1 MKKVAIVFSAIVLF
15 LASVSPAYA
24 GKGDEVLAG
33 NTASAARVQKTFEQ
47 WMDAFSAGDL
57 PKVMGIF
64 DREVVFSFQGR
75 PDQHYADLE
84 SAYASGFK
92 TRKSSTAWVPQ
103 IQEIYADGDL
113 AFVRSIWE
121 LHVTDSAGTV
131 TVKARNR
138 SIDVLRKDSAGQWH
152 IFRSLNY
159 PEKD

>member
-1 MKKVAIVFSAIVLF
+1 MKKAVIVFSAIALLF
-15 LASVSPAYA
+15 ASIWPAYA
-24 GKGDEVLAG
+24 SKGNGVLAG
-33 NTASAARVQKTFEQ
+33 NTASAAHVQKAFDQ

-57 PKVMGIF
+57 SKVMGIF
-64 DREVVFSFQGR
+64 DHEVVFSFQGR
-75 PDQHYADLE
+75 PDQHYADLK
-84 SAYASGFK
+84 STYASGFK

-103 IQEIYADGDL
+103 IQEIYANGDL

-121 LHVTDSAGTV
+121 LHVTDGTGAV